1 MSGSI
6 PKDFITEIVDMT
18 DIVSLV
24 ESYLPLK
31 KKGKDHFGQCPFCD
45 DGKNP
50 SFSVSDQ
57 KQFYY
62 CFIEAKESFKI
73 VRSLKII

>member
-6 PKDFITEIVDMT
+6 PKDFIREIVDMT

-24 ESYLPLK
+24 ESFLPL

-45 DGKNP
+45 DGKIP
-50 SFSVSDQ
+50 HSVSVTRNN
-57 KQFYY
+57 
-62 CFIEAKESFKI
+62 FII
-73 VRSLKII
+73 VLSVELQGM

>member
-31 KKGKDHFGQCPFCD
+31 KKGQKILYSHF
-45 DGKNP
+45 NP
-50 SFSVSDQ
+50 
-57 KQFYY
+57 
-62 CFIEAKESFKI
+62 
-73 VRSLKII
+73 

>member
-50 SFSVSDQ
+50 SFSVSD
-57 KQFYY
+57 
-62 CFIEAKESFKI
+62 
-73 VRSLKII
+73 

>member
-6 PKDFITEIVDMT
+6 PKDFIREIVDMT

-31 KKGKDHFGQCPFCD
+31 KKVKTILVNVLFVMMEKIPH
-45 DGKNP
+45 
-50 SFSVSDQ
+50 SVSVTRNN
-57 KQFYY
+57 
-62 CFIEAKESFKI
+62 FII
-73 VRSLKII
+73 VLNVEPQGI

>member
-6 PKDFITEIVDMT
+6 PKDFIAEIVDMT

-45 DGKNP
+45 DGK
-50 SFSVSDQ
+50 
-57 KQFYY
+57 KT
-62 CFIEAKESFKI
+62 
-73 VRSLKII
+73 